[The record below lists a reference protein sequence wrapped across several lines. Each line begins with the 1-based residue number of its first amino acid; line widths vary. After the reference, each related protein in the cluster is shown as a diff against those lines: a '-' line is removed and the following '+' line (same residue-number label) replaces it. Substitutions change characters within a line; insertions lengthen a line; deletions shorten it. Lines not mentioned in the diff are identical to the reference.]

1 MTHRKL
7 KLDHKGEPIWEKGDK
22 YVSWSTYSEKDI
34 GRLTAFALSH
44 WRGVLLSISPS
55 QELLTV
61 KVYSDDGQRSF
72 YGRTLWEI
80 YGRLYKEKNVYR
92 DPEELYVPRPVTQ
105 RSSASGDSD
114 PVLDTAAGEALESWE
129 AFWLRKRQEEEHN
142 RALLREDLRK
152 RFPNGYRRR

>member
-55 QELLTV
+55 KELLTV
-61 KVYSDDGQRSF
+61 KVYSNDGQRSF

-80 YGRLYKEKNVYR
+80 FGRMYKEKSVCK
-92 DPEELYVPRPVTQ
+92 DPEELYVPRPVPQ
-105 RSSASGDSD
+105 RSTASGDSD
-114 PVLDTAAGEALESWE
+114 PVLDTAAGSVRESME
-129 AFWLRKRQEEEHN
+129 AFLAR
-142 RALLREDLRK
+142 RARESEQALADLRK
-152 RFPNGYRRR
+152 ELRENHPNLFKRR